1 MPELEQ
7 QGEANSWL
15 PAGSEHIT
23 ISYLEQ
29 PSIIPALGAP
39 VLSEWSLQGKEKRIQ
54 NELEKDKHYS
64 RQ

>member
-1 MPELEQ
+1 VFLLFLLGLKLKIPKSFTGKAMPELEQ

-39 VLSEWSLQGKEKRIQ
+39 VLSE
-54 NELEKDKHYS
+54 
-64 RQ
+64 